1 MKIPIFTDD
10 PGWHGARL
18 KEAFAQHGVEAVFVS
33 LQDCVINLYGSK
45 PNSAN
50 PSIQIP
56 HFDVLPPAV
65 FVRGV
70 SGGTMQ
76 QVITRLNVLHMLS
89 MLNVKIYNDVKA
101 IERTVDKAMTSFL
114 LQKNGVST
122 PATWVSESRAQVE
135 QLRQMAKRDHQTLV
149 LKPLFGSQ
157 GLGVRQLLAEEAL
170 PVPMQQFV
178 DGVYYFQQLIE
189 TANAPH
195 DYRVFVI
202 NGKAVAAM
210 KRVGSSWVNNIAA
223 GGRCEGVDLLAS
235 QSLATL
241 ALQASSA
248 LNIDY
253 CGVDIIQSVSGE
265 YYVLEVNS
273 VPAWKGLQSVAD
285 VDIAELLVNDFL
297 NKLKV

>member
-18 KEAFAQHGVEAVFVS
+18 KEAFAKRGLDSVFVS
-33 LQDCVINLYGSK
+33 LQDCVINLFNAK
-45 PNSAN
+45 PD
-50 PSIQIP
+50 IQIP
-56 HFDVLPPAV
+56 GFDTLPPAV

-70 SGGTMQ
+70 SGGTMH

-114 LQKNGVST
+114 LQNKNIPT

-135 QLRQMAKRDHQTLV
+135 KLRAIAQQNNQTLV

-157 GLGVRQLLAEEAL
+157 GLGVRKLLADESL

-178 DGVYYFQQLIE
+178 DGVYYFQEFIE
-189 TANAPH
+189 TGDAPH
-195 DYRVFVI
+195 DFRVFVI
-202 NGKAVAAM
+202 HGKVVAAM
-210 KRVGSSWVNNIAA
+210 KRIGSSWVNNVAA
-223 GGRCEGVDLLAS
+223 GGRCESVDLDLNSAMS
-235 QSLATL
+235 ML
-241 ALQASSA
+241 ALQAAEA

-253 CGVDIIQSVSGE
+253 CGVDIIQSKSGE

-273 VPAWKGLQSVAD
+273 VPAWKGLQSVSHVD
-285 VDIAELLVNDFL
+285 VAQLLVDDFL
-297 NKLKV
+297 SKFSVLRC